1 MFVDKFR
8 FWAQK
13 VLPSEYDD
21 SLSYYEVLNKISV
34 KLNQVVDAVNENT
47 EDVGEAVAQ
56 ISDAV
61 SDANEAL
68 ANANEALEDAQD
80 AVESANSAVEQAES
94 AVSSIENML
103 EIAEDLSVGGVTK
116 FIFEGDIHTYQLSCD
131 FESDLSQIQLLKNCI
146 DNGSAIICIRCSD
159 LGELWGTEIVSIPNG
174 RYGNNSNTST
184 HCTGVAFA
192 VRSTS
197 ILPVAYDI
205 EVDANAPTADGRFVG
220 SFKIGSPISIS
231 QPS

>member
-1 MFVDKFR
+1 MIKKIRD
-8 FWAQK
+8 WSHK
-13 VLPSEYDD
+13 VLPSVYDD
-21 SLSYYEVLNKISV
+21 SLSYYEVLNKVSAKCNEVI
-34 KLNQVVDAVNENT
+34 DAVNENT
-47 EDVGEAVAQ
+47 DDVA
-56 ISDAV
+56 
-61 SDANEAL
+61 EAL
-68 ANANEALEDAQD
+68 SAANQAVTDAGTAIESANEALENSEDAI
-80 AVESANSAVEQAES
+80 ESANSALEQAES
-94 AVSSIENML
+94 AVGSIETML
-103 EIAEDLSVGGVTK
+103 NIAEELSAGGVTK

-192 VRSTS
+192 VRSSS

-220 SFKIGSPISIS
+220 SFKVGSPISIS